1 MRGKAWMLTAVA
13 LTGLGLAQIRADGS
27 STVYPITQAVAE
39 EFTARNPNIRVVV
52 AFSGTGLQGRNRQ
65 PKRQPTHP
73 AGGAR
78 GLPGEWHPVH

>member
-39 EFTARNPNIRVVV
+39 EFTECVEFCQVFPV
-52 AFSGTGLQGRNRQ
+52 
-65 PKRQPTHP
+65 P
-73 AGGAR
+73 A
-78 GLPGEWHPVH
+78 P

>member
-39 EFTARNPNIRVVV
+39 EFTARHPNIRVVV
-52 AFSGTGLQGRNRQ
+52 AFCGTG
-65 PKRQPTHP
+65 
-73 AGGAR
+73 GGFKQFCR
-78 GLPGEWHPVH
+78 R